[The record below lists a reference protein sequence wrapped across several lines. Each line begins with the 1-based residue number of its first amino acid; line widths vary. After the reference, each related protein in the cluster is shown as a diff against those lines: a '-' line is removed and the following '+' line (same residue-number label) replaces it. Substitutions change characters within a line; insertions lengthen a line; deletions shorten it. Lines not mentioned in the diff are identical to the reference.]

1 MSNQLLQT
9 PIEYLK
15 GVGPQR
21 GELLRK
27 ELGIHRYEDLIN
39 FYPNR
44 YIDRTRYYKIN
55 ELQNNPAEV
64 QIIGKIIH
72 VKTVEF
78 GKAKKRLVATFV
90 DETGEMELVW
100 FQGHKWIRESLKI
113 NAPYVIFG
121 KVTSFNG
128 QYNMA
133 HPEMELLSEHE
144 QSLRS
149 ALQPVYPS
157 TETLTNRGISNRVVN
172 KMMQQLFLETQAK
185 FTETLP
191 QYLLDELKLIP
202 KNAALFNIHFPKSP
216 ELLGKAQFRLK
227 FEELFF
233 IQLQLISK
241 NLVRKHKIKGH
252 PFTIVGENFN
262 NFYKNHLPFELTN
275 AQKKVLK
282 EIRNDLGSNAQMNR
296 LLQGDVGSGKTIVA
310 LMAMLIALDNGFQS
324 CLMAPTEILA
334 NQHFNGLTELAKDLN
349 INIKILTGST
359 KTSERK
365 IIHEELENG
374 SLHILI
380 GTHALL
386 EDKVQFH
393 NLGLA
398 IIDEQH
404 RFGVEQR
411 SKLWK
416 KGSSLPQSFQRK
428 EVEAIKQKYQ
438 TARPSTYALLKELKN
453 QNKKKSTQAEAILWE
468 CLRNKN
474 LNYKFRRQHIIDMFI
489 AEFICLEK
497 KLIIEVDGGYH
508 DTAEQKEADELR
520 TQILNEIGFK
530 VIRFTNEEVIG
541 NIENVIKKI
550 SATLESLSFGE
561 VGEATIPPHILVMT
575 ATPIPRTLAMSL
587 YGDLDVSVIDELPPG
602 RKPIQTVHRYD
613 SNRLKVWKFI
623 KDEIAKGRQIYIVY
637 PLIQES
643 ETMDYKDLMDGYE
656 SISRDFPL
664 PKYAISIVHGKM
676 KPAEKD
682 AEMKRFAEG
691 KTNIMV
697 ATTVIEVGVN
707 VPNASVM
714 IIESA
719 ERFGL
724 SQLHQLRGRVGR
736 GAEQSYCILMTSHK
750 LSNESKIRLETMCK
764 TNDGFEIAEVDLKL
778 RGPGDIMGKQQS
790 GVLNLQI
797 ADLVKD
803 KDILILAR
811 NKAIELL
818 KKDASMTLPEHQT
831 LKQIFIEMTKKKNI
845 WNYIS

>member
-1 MSNQLLQT
+1 MNLLET

-21 GELLRK
+21 GDLLRK
-27 ELGIHRYEDLIN
+27 ELNIHKYGDLLN
-39 FYPNR
+39 LYPNR

-55 ELQNNPAEV
+55 QLVNSNSEV
-64 QIIGKIIH
+64 QVVGKIVNI
-72 VKTVEF
+72 KTVEQKR
-78 GKAKKRLVATFV
+78 GKRLVATFV
-90 DETGEMELVW
+90 DDTGQMELVW
-100 FQGHKWIRESLKI
+100 FQGHKWIKESLKI
-113 NAPYVIFG
+113 NVVYVIFG
-121 KVTSFNG
+121 KVTQFG
-128 QYNMA
+128 AVFNMA
-133 HPEMELLSEHE
+133 HPEMELLEEHKA
-144 QSLRS
+144 SLRS
-149 ALQPVYPS
+149 AMQPVYPS
-157 TETLTNRGISNRVVN
+157 TEKLTNKGISNRVIN
-172 KMMQQLFLETQAK
+172 KMMQQLFVETQAL
-185 FTETLP
+185 FSETLP
-191 QYLLDELKLIP
+191 SYLVEELKLIP
-202 KNAALFNIHFPKSP
+202 KNAAIFNVHFPKNQ
-216 ELLGKAQFRLK
+216 ELLSKAQFRLK

-233 IQLQLISK
+233 IQLQLITK
-241 NLVRKHKIKGH
+241 NLIRKHKIKGH
-252 PFTIVGENFN
+252 PFEIVGDNFN

-275 AQKKVLK
+275 AQKRVIK

-310 LMAMLIALDNGFQS
+310 LLSMLISKDNGFQS

-334 NQHFNGLTELAKDLN
+334 NQHFMGLSDLAKNLD

-359 KTSERK
+359 KTAERK

-374 SLHILI
+374 SLDILI

-386 EDKVQFH
+386 EDKVVFH

-416 KGSSLPQSFQRK
+416 K
-428 EVEAIKQKYQ
+428 
-438 TARPSTYALLKELKN
+438 
-453 QNKKKSTQAEAILWE
+453 
-468 CLRNKN
+468 
-474 LNYKFRRQHIIDMFI
+474 
-489 AEFICLEK
+489 
-497 KLIIEVDGGYH
+497 
-508 DTAEQKEADELR
+508 
-520 TQILNEIGFK
+520 NE
-530 VIRFTNEEVIG
+530 
-541 NIENVIKKI
+541 
-550 SATLESLSFGE
+550 
-561 VGEATIPPHILVMT
+561 IPPHVLVMT

-613 SNRLKVWKFI
+613 SNRLKVWKFL
-623 KDEIAKGRQIYIVY
+623 KDEIAKGRQVYVVY

-643 ETMDYKDLMDGYE
+643 EKMDYKDLMDGYE

-664 PKYAISIVHGKM
+664 PQYSISIVHGQM
-676 KPAEKD
+676 KPADKD
-682 AEMKRFAEG
+682 EEMRRFAEG

-714 IIESA
+714 VIESA

-736 GAEQSYCILMTSHK
+736 GAEQSYCILMTGHK
-750 LSNESKIRLETMCK
+750 LSNDSKVRMETMVK
-764 TNDGFEIAEVDLKL
+764 TNDGFEISEVDLKL

-803 KDILILAR
+803 REILQLAR
-811 NKAIELL
+811 HHAVKIL
-818 KKDASMTLPEHQT
+818 KDDAPMEKPEH
-831 LKQIFIEMTKKKNI
+831 KKMREVFIEISKKKTI

>member
-416 KGSSLPQSFQRK
+416 K
-428 EVEAIKQKYQ
+428 
-438 TARPSTYALLKELKN
+438 
-453 QNKKKSTQAEAILWE
+453 
-468 CLRNKN
+468 
-474 LNYKFRRQHIIDMFI
+474 
-489 AEFICLEK
+489 
-497 KLIIEVDGGYH
+497 
-508 DTAEQKEADELR
+508 
-520 TQILNEIGFK
+520 NE
-530 VIRFTNEEVIG
+530 
-541 NIENVIKKI
+541 
-550 SATLESLSFGE
+550 
-561 VGEATIPPHILVMT
+561 IPPHILVMT

-664 PKYAISIVHGKM
+664 PNYSISIVHGKM
-676 KPAEKD
+676 KPADKD

-818 KKDASMTLPEHQT
+818 KKDASMKLPEHQT

>member
-1 MSNQLLQT
+1 MSNNLLQT

-15 GVGPQR
+15 GVGPNR

-27 ELGIHRYEDLIN
+27 ELGIYKYEDLIN

-44 YIDRTRYYKIN
+44 YIDRTRYFKIN
-55 ELQNNPAEV
+55 ELQNNATDV

-72 VKTVEF
+72 IKTVEF
-78 GKAKKRLVATFV
+78 GKNQKRLVATFT
-90 DETGEMELVW
+90 DETGQIELVW
-100 FQGHKWIRESLKI
+100 FQGIKWIKESLKL
-113 NAPYVIFG
+113 NEVCVIFG
-121 KVTSFNG
+121 KCTLFGSTFS
-128 QYNMA
+128 MS
-133 HPEMELLSEHE
+133 HPEIELLSEHE

-149 ALQPVYPS
+149 AMQPVYPS

-172 KMMQQLFLETQAK
+172 KLMQQLFQETQDL
-185 FTETLP
+185 FSETLP
-191 QYLLDELKLIP
+191 DYLIQELKMIS
-202 KNAALFNIHFPKSP
+202 KKSALFNIHFPKSQD
-216 ELLGKAQFRLK
+216 LLAKAQFRLK
-227 FEELFF
+227 FEELFY
-233 IQLQLISK
+233 IQLQLITK
-241 NLVRKHKIKGH
+241 NLIRKHKIKGH
-252 PFTIVGENFN
+252 PFTKVGENFN
-262 NFYKNHLPFELTN
+262 EFFNNHLPFDLTN
-275 AQKKVLK
+275 AQKRVIK
-282 EIRNDLGSNAQMNR
+282 EIRNDMGNPAQMNR

-310 LMAMLIALDNGFQS
+310 FMSMLLAIDNGFQA

-334 NQHFNGLTELAKDLN
+334 NQHFIGLSELANHLN
-349 INIKILTGST
+349 ISIKILTGST
-359 KTSERK
+359 KTKDRK
-365 IIHEELENG
+365 IIHEALEDG
-374 SLHILI
+374 SLNIII

-386 EDKVQFH
+386 EDKVQFK

-416 KGSSLPQSFQRK
+416 K
-428 EVEAIKQKYQ
+428 
-438 TARPSTYALLKELKN
+438 
-453 QNKKKSTQAEAILWE
+453 
-468 CLRNKN
+468 
-474 LNYKFRRQHIIDMFI
+474 
-489 AEFICLEK
+489 
-497 KLIIEVDGGYH
+497 
-508 DTAEQKEADELR
+508 
-520 TQILNEIGFK
+520 NE
-530 VIRFTNEEVIG
+530 
-541 NIENVIKKI
+541 
-550 SATLESLSFGE
+550 
-561 VGEATIPPHILVMT
+561 IPPHVLVMT

-587 YGDLDVSVIDELPPG
+587 YGDLDISVIDELPPG

-623 KDEIAKGRQIYIVY
+623 RDEITLGRQIYIVY

-643 ETMDYKDLMDGYE
+643 EKMDFKDLMDGYE

-664 PKYAISIVHGKM
+664 PQYAISILHGKM
-676 KPAEKD
+676 KPADKD
-682 AEMKRFAEG
+682 AEMKRFSAG

-707 VPNASVM
+707 IPNASVM

-750 LSNESKIRLETMCK
+750 LSADSKIRMETMVG

-778 RGPGDIMGKQQS
+778 RGPGDLMGKQQS

-797 ADLVKD
+797 ADLVRD
-803 KDILILAR
+803 RDILILAR
-811 NKAIELL
+811 NYAVKLLKDDAPMEKPEHTSLRLTFIEL
-818 KKDASMTLPEHQT
+818 
-831 LKQIFIEMTKKKNI
+831 TKKKNI